1 VNPDG
6 RIERA
11 GLLYERAV
19 FGGEAGVL
27 ETAGRELDAVEADL
41 SLARGRIVHALFL
54 EERVEEPRELALFER
69 ATDLYRELGDVRGEA
84 EALFWVGVYRQVVR
98 HDEGT
103 AIPFLERSLELA
115 GWAGD
120 TLTMSYAL
128 RHLGI
133 AAHAAGR
140 LDEARGRL
148 EESLRMRRE
157 IPFMAGVAANMV
169 GLIYIAAAEGR
180 RDDALALAAEA
191 AEMAAASDAGAIARQ
206 VAEAR
211 AQLWQS
217 AGEVPGVS
225 GIRILRPGSRVKGGE
240 R

>member
-1 VNPDG
+1 
-6 RIERA
+6 
-11 GLLYERAV
+11 
-19 FGGEAGVL
+19 
-27 ETAGRELDAVEADL
+27 
-41 SLARGRIVHALFL
+41 
-54 EERVEEPRELALFER
+54 
-69 ATDLYRELGDVRGEA
+69 VRGEA
-84 EALFWVGVYRQVVR
+84 EALFWVGVYHQVVR
-98 HDEGT
+98 YDEGT

-120 TLTMSYAL
+120 KLTMSYAL

-133 AAHAAGR
+133 AAHASGR
-140 LDEARGRL
+140 LDEAQRRL
-148 EESLRMRRE
+148 EESVRMRCE
-157 IPFMAGVAANMV
+157 IRFMAGVAANMV